1 MVVFLNN
8 NNSIILSVQLRAIMR
23 IAVDYLLCS
32 SRLSVIS
39 VFGKICP
46 TLNNAA
52 CKLVSETERPI

>member
-23 IAVDYLLCS
+23 IADYPLCS